1 MFTRVISLIGENNWQ
16 KLQKSH
22 VLIVGLGGVGATA
35 AESLVRSGIGSLTL
49 IDYDVI
55 DESNLNRQIMTDITT
70 IGQKKTES
78 CQKRFKTINPNCQIN
93 IIDTYLNKDN
103 LDLLKTYDYIIDA
116 CDTIDTKVALINY
129 AYLNNIKIISSMG
142 TGKRINPSLLELT
155 TLNKTYNDP
164 LAKIMRK
171 KLKDINI
178 PLNKVNVVSSKELPL
193 TKGKVLGSLMFVPSS
208 AGLLIASFIIQ
219 DIIS

>member
-70 IGQKKTES
+70 IGQKKTEC

-93 IIDTYLNKDN
+93 IIDTYLNQDN